1 MNFKKYMINIENE
14 IIVLNILKRNIYGR
28 EILYVN
34 LLELLGNILR
44 KNMIKENVVSELD
57 IDVFIYFKN

>member
-28 EILYVN
+28 KILYVN
-34 LLELLGNILR
+34 LLELLGNILK

>member
-28 EILYVN
+28 KILYVN